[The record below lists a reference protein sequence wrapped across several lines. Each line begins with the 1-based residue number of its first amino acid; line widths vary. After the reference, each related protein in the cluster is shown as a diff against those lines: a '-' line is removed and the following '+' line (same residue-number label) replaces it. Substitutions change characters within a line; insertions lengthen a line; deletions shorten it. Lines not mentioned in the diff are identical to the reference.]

1 MIGGALVAGV
11 ALASGLALLRPQTL
25 WAQGGTAQ
33 GREFLALCT
42 GSQEVP
48 SVDTPAT
55 AFARF
60 VLSADK
66 TQLSYDI
73 QVSGLKG
80 KFTQMHLHRAPFG
93 QPGDI
98 VYPLAAPDAANLK
111 GTVAFNPNDEATLV
125 SQGFYFN
132 IHTDAFPGGEIRGQV
147 VPAPVVVAATPQATV
162 SFKRDIQE
170 GIFDKRC
177 SCHIGG
183 FPSEGQNLGAGQAIA
198 NIVNVKS
205 RESPLD
211 RIEPG
216 DPEKSY
222 LVHKLRGTQRSVGGS
237 GVRMPQGGPFL
248 AAPQMQLIETWIK
261 EGAQNN

>member
-48 SVDTPAT
+48 SVDTPAV
-55 AFARF
+55 AFGRF
-60 VLSADK
+60 TLSADK

-73 QVSGLKG
+73 QASGLKG
-80 KFTQMHLHRAPFG
+80 TFTQMHLHRAPFG

-98 VYPLAAPDAANLK
+98 VYPLAAPNVSSLK
-111 GTVAFNPNDEATLV
+111 GTVAFNPADEATLV
-125 SQGFYFN
+125 NQGFYFN

-162 SFKRDIQE
+162 SFARDIQP
-170 GIFDKRC
+170 IFNTRC

-183 FPSEGQNLGAGQAIA
+183 VPAEGQNLAAGQAIA

-205 RESPLD
+205 RESALD

-222 LVHKLRGTQRSVGGS
+222 MIHKLRGTQRTVGGS
-237 GVRMPQGGPFL
+237 GSRMPLGG
-248 AAPQMQLIETWIK
+248 AALPPAQLQLLETWIK